1 MKGFFYFCGMKSLR
15 QFLSFSLALVV
26 LFVSVGWDVKF
37 HYCTVDHDLTGSFG
51 DAAAFC
57 EHCVG
62 HHHDHHD
69 EITTPTLSDVAQF
82 NGKCCCDDFD
92 QLIHFTD
99 NFVFSSE
106 KHIDFQLQP
115 SGLIIFDLQNLRPQ
129 LQQVFQH
136 FTAKKILCFNSC
148 RKMLTLFSSLRL
160 NPLVF

>member
-1 MKGFFYFCGMKSLR
+1 MNSFSYFCGMKSLR

-37 HYCTVDHDLTGSFG
+37 HYCTIDHELTGSFG
-51 DAAAFC
+51 DAAASC

-62 HHHDHHD
+62 HHHNHHD
-69 EITTPTLSDVAQF
+69 ETTSGLPSDVTQF
-82 NGKCCCDDFD
+82 NAKCCCEDFD
-92 QLIHFTD
+92 QLIRFTD

-106 KHIDFQLQP
+106 KNIDFQLQP
-115 SGLIIFDLQNLRPQ
+115 SGLIIFDPQDLRPR

-136 FTAKKILCFNSC
+136 FTAKKIPCFSSC
-148 RKMLTLFSSLRL
+148 RKMLILFSSLRL